1 MFVPELLIGTTE
13 FQIAAQVEGQMSTST
28 YLEFWKVVK
37 EEELQ
42 ISDLQNSLLKNWVFR
57 LSLRYLLRVSI
68 NMATA
73 ATTPYLLHQNTHTLV
88 EWKKEKEPTLKGK

>member
-1 MFVPELLIGTTE
+1 MNDTDMEHFLPCRHEGKHSSWGFPHKTQCNEMFVPELLIGTTE

-42 ISDLQNSLLKNWVFR
+42 ISDLQNSLLKN
-57 LSLRYLLRVSI
+57 
-68 NMATA
+68 
-73 ATTPYLLHQNTHTLV
+73 
-88 EWKKEKEPTLKGK
+88 